1 MRARISY
8 WLIPIEA
15 DKKRLQRMI
24 DELASRFD
32 APVFEPHVTLY
43 SGEIDHIEDAAD
55 VLEGIAGEFPLVLP
69 SRGLGQSDQFTKT
82 LFVEFA
88 SDPALGQISDDLK
101 SFSKAQDD
109 YTLKP
114 HLSLLYAPVSP
125 EIREAHAREI
135 VVPQV
140 VQFNSIKA
148 VATGNRTQTKSDVES
163 WRSLAAR
170 VF

>member
-15 DKKRLQRMI
+15 DKKRLQRII

-43 SGEIDHIEDAAD
+43 SGEMDHIEDAAD

-69 SRGLGQSDQFTKT
+69 SRGMGHSDQFTKT
-82 LFVEFA
+82 LFLEFA
-88 SDPALGQISDDLK
+88 SNAALEQISDDLK
-101 SFSKAQDD
+101 SFSKARDD
-109 YTLKP
+109 YALKP

-125 EIREAHAREI
+125 EIREALTREI

-140 VQFNSIKA
+140 VRFDSIKA
-148 VATGNRTQTKSDVES
+148 VATGDRTQTKGDVER
-163 WRSLAAR
+163 WQSLAAR